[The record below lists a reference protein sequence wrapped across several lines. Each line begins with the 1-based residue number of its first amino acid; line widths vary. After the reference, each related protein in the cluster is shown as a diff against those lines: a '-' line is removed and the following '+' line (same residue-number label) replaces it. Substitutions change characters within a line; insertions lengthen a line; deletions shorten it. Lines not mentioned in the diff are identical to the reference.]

1 MYSNV
6 YFSFLEFI
14 WLSLIG
20 AIICKKVVNPVGGHC
35 EQSGRCQYHSGRSDI
50 TALCLCKLY
59 VKVVLVLKM
68 MDELE

>member
-6 YFSFLEFI
+6 YFSGLEFI

-20 AIICKKVVNPVGGHC
+20 AIICKKVVNPVGGYC
-35 EQSGRCQYHSGRSDI
+35 EQSGRCQYHSSWSGI
-50 TALCLCKLY
+50 TAVCQCKLY

-68 MDELE
+68 MDGLE

>member
-6 YFSFLEFI
+6 YFSFLKFI

-20 AIICKKVVNPVGGHC
+20 AIICKKVVNPVGCHC
-35 EQSGRCQYHSGRSDI
+35 EQSGRCQYHSGWSGI
-50 TALCLCKLY
+50 TAVCLCKLF

-68 MDELE
+68 MDGLE